1 MEFIKFVVA
10 RMATLLAIGFVFVL
24 CWAAYDTW
32 IKEPEDPKTQ
42 WYWADQC
49 LQERITYRSYEENGT
64 WKFELA
70 NDMVGD
76 AVITFE
82 IHNGQGKRQEF
93 SQVIKAGTGSGL
105 IPVKFQCDDA
115 GPKVNIVSVIMMENG
130 KESYILDCREE
141 R

>member
-1 MEFIKFVVA
+1 METLKLILSKAISLIIIAVVFA
-10 RMATLLAIGFVFVL
+10 FGY
-24 CWAAYDTW
+24 AAYETW
-32 IKEPEDPKTQ
+32 IKEPEDPKKT

-49 LQERITYRSYEENGT
+49 LQERITYRSFEENGG

-82 IHNGQGKRQEF
+82 IYNEQGQSKEF
-93 SQVIKAGTGSGL
+93 SQAIKAGTGSGL
-105 IPVKFQCDDA
+105 IEVPFTCDET
-115 GPKVNIVSVIMMENG
+115 GPKVSIVSVIMMENG
-130 KESYILDCREE
+130 KESYILDCIEE

>member
-1 MEFIKFVVA
+1 MEILKLILSKAISLIIIAVVF
-10 RMATLLAIGFVFVL
+10 TFGY
-24 CWAAYDTW
+24 AAYETW
-32 IKEPEDPKTQ
+32 IKEPEDPKKT

-49 LQERITYRSYEENGT
+49 LQERVTYRSFEKNGT

-82 IHNGQGKRQEF
+82 IYNGQGESQEF

-105 IPVKFQCDDA
+105 IPVKFQCDEA

-130 KESYILDCREE
+130 KESYILDCVEK
-141 R
+141 

>member
-1 MEFIKFVVA
+1 METLKLILSKAISLIIIAVVFA
-10 RMATLLAIGFVFVL
+10 FGY
-24 CWAAYDTW
+24 AAYETW
-32 IKEPEDPKTQ
+32 IKEPENPKKT

-49 LQERITYRSYEENGT
+49 LQERITYRSFEENGG

-76 AVITFE
+76 AMITFE
-82 IHNGQGKRQEF
+82 IYNEQGQSKEF

-105 IPVKFQCDDA
+105 IPVQFECDEA

>member
-1 MEFIKFVVA
+1 MEILKLMLSKAISLIIIMVVFA
-10 RMATLLAIGFVFVL
+10 FGY
-24 CWAAYDTW
+24 AAYETW
-32 IKEPEDPKTQ
+32 IKEPEDPKKT

-49 LQERITYRSYEENGT
+49 LQEKITYRSFEENGR

-82 IHNGQGKRQEF
+82 IYNGQGDSEEF
-93 SQVIKAGTGSGL
+93 NQIIKGSNESGL
-105 IPVKFQCDDA
+105 IDVPFECDEA

-130 KESYILDCREE
+130 KESYILDCIEK
-141 R
+141 